1 MKTIVKVVLIPL
13 IALLSVY
20 SLLSIECS
28 GGFKLLS
35 SVDTYHNENDVLY
48 KGASTKSVLNYL
60 PKEWLEHEFK
70 LEKTVN
76 GHNYISDIDID
87 IDTDLL
93 KCRNKLCLKMFYFEK
108 NTKINLIKKFHTINE
123 NYIQKFYNHL
133 IYDIDYKQIYFRVTA
148 SIIEFSSGLMHAD
161 KRNQY
166 VQGFKLK
173 FVNLYHSARQF
184 VYQLTN
190 DDANYNLGN
199 EFTSSSVVSIATD
212 GVQSV
217 STSSIDQEVATKKFN
232 KLEDFDLLFHIID
245 GKADKIN
252 HKLDRKIKKYEHHKL
267 NILKPIFTEKLQELT
282 ELAFNHT
289 KIIGK
294 AIIDVNCIPIDTN
307 SSIDTNTN
315 STKDTNDTKFFNNDT
330 DEECLE
336 FITRDKMRLLFK
348 MAIEDCEQFTN
359 DIINDELNEY
369 VDEINEELGE
379 LRELYVDFFEEWADS
394 LMNELKNTLVYQDLH
409 EHVLNNLNI
418 EKNKKP
424 QLEQELKMI
433 ESDNDHQNDNDTQE
447 TDLLKFLN
455 TINEGD
461 DETDSNDEEAEDIRW
476 DKYMGLKRKMIKK
489 RKELTEKTINVND
502 LDQFVKD
509 IKTHLKILSREGT
522 ENFMILR
529 ARANLQFQAREE
541 KEYNQQMLEKER
553 KEQEEA
559 ERKNQQLRKAA
570 EDAETAGQKAKN
582 GKLGEGDD
590 EDDEDDD
597 DGVITEVVT
606 EVVVG
611 HVTETFTQT
620 SSTVIMQTQTE
631 LVL

>member
-76 GHNYISDIDID
+76 GHNYINDIDID

-315 STKDTNDTKFFNNDT
+315 NTKDTNDTKFFNNDT

>member
-1 MKTIVKVVLIPL
+1 MKAIVKVIIIPL
-13 IALLSVY
+13 IVVLSIY

-35 SVDTYHNENDVLY
+35 GGVDSYHNENDVLY
-48 KGASTKSVLNYL
+48 KGANSKSALNYL
-60 PKEWLEHEFK
+60 PREWLEHEFK

-76 GHNYISDIDID
+76 GHSYINDIEID

-93 KCRNKLCLKMFYFEK
+93 KCRNKLCLKMFNFEK
-108 NTKINLIKKFHTINE
+108 NTKAHLIKNFRKINE
-123 NYIQKFYNHL
+123 NYIQKFYNHVV
-133 IYDIDYKQIYFRVTA
+133 YGIDYKQLYSGIVI
-148 SIIEFSSGLMHAD
+148 SVVDFSKGLMHGE
-161 KRNQY
+161 KRAEYAQS
-166 VQGFKLK
+166 FKLK
-173 FVNLYHSARQF
+173 FVKMYHCARQ
-184 VYQLTN
+184 YIHQLTMDRGHPEN
-190 DDANYNLGN
+190 
-199 EFTSSSVVSIATD
+199 FTSTNPYSSSVSSTPIQD
-212 GVQSV
+212 SQSV
-217 STSSIDQEVATKKFN
+217 SSAINQHNTKFN

-252 HKLDRKIKKYEHHKL
+252 QKLDRKINKYQHHKL
-267 NILKPIFTEKLQELT
+267 NVLKPIFTEKLQKLN

-294 AIIDVNCIPIDTN
+294 AIIDVDCIPMNISF
-307 SSIDTNTN
+307 SSSSSSSSE
-315 STKDTNDTKFFNNDT
+315 STDGVKLFNNNT
-330 DEECLE
+330 DEECVE
-336 FITRDKMRLLFK
+336 FITRDKMRQLFK
-348 MAIEDCEQFTN
+348 EAVDDCEHFTN
-359 DIINDELNEY
+359 EVINDELNEY

-409 EHVLNNLNI
+409 EHVLKNLNI
-418 EKNKKP
+418 ENEKSH
-424 QLEQELKMI
+424 LEQELKMI
-433 ESDNDHQNDNDTQE
+433 ESGHQEEDDNDDTE
-447 TDLLKFLN
+447 ENELLRFLN
-455 TINEGD
+455 TINED
-461 DETDSNDEEAEDIRW
+461 DNNSTDEEAEDIRW

-489 RKELTEKTINVND
+489 RKELTEKLIKVNE
-502 LDQFVKD
+502 LDQFIRD
-509 IKTHLKILSREGT
+509 IKNHLKILSREGT

-541 KEYNQQMLEKER
+541 EEYRQKMLEKER
-553 KEQEEA
+553 KEQEEE
-559 ERKNQQLRKAA
+559 ERKNRELSKAA
-570 EDAETAGQKAKN
+570 EATESAEQEA
-582 GKLGEGDD
+582 DD
-590 EDDEDDD
+590 DDD

>member
-1 MKTIVKVVLIPL
+1 MKTILKVVLIPL

-76 GHNYISDIDID
+76 GHNYINDIDID

-190 DDANYNLGN
+190 DDANYNSGN

-315 STKDTNDTKFFNNDT
+315 NTKDTNDTKFFNNDT

>member
-166 VQGFKLK
+166 VQSFKLK